1 MSQNRALLKQIDDSE
16 TIAMLCLR
24 VAHRTKH
31 VCHKGCNL
39 HFQLSEILMVC
50 RDHLMGNERCAED
63 VCAINER
70 LDYLM
75 KRTGVK
81 DMSISQLQAMAGE
94 EFQPD

>member
-1 MSQNRALLKQIDDSE
+1 MIDRARLKQIEDSE

-24 VAHRTKH
+24 VAHRTRM

-39 HFQLSEILMVC
+39 FLQLSETLMMC

-63 VCAINER
+63 VCAINEH

-81 DMSISQLQAMAGE
+81 DMSIAQLQKMAGE
-94 EFQPD
+94 EYQLE